1 MTSEERF
8 GKLLDDALGD
18 IPPDTALRVQ
28 RANVLAALR
37 RDRRPLA
44 RLRWE
49 LAFGATLVLGVA
61 LIVSLV
67 VRLDRATPPTTATWR
82 GGVELPPAASATAG
96 DRPEAIDF
104 SDGSRVLLE
113 PNASAS
119 VVRLDPAQ
127 TELTLKQGRLAASVK
142 HRDGA
147 TFSVTAGPYRVR
159 VVGTKFTVAW
169 EPLGKSLRVAVTEG
183 RIQLSGG
190 DLGPRLVELGAGEQ
204 MERRPAEPAA
214 EQREQSPALG
224 STVAQSQEEPPAR
237 QAPHIAKPPLPPS
250 IGELSQ
256 AGKYRD
262 AVALAEQRG
271 FERVTAELPEGEL
284 LALGNAARYVGSA
297 SRARAAMLALRSRF
311 AGRHAAQLGA
321 LYLAKIAEQLE
332 GNPKEAARW
341 LRVFLSE
348 SPTGSFAADA
358 RASLLSILLS
368 SGDTV
373 GATAVARE
381 YLRYHP
387 NGPIAGRAR
396 ELVLR
401 SDEGK

>member
-1 MTSEERF
+1 MSREERF
-8 GKLLDDALGD
+8 GKLLDGVLGD
-18 IPPDTALRVQ
+18 GPPDIAIRVQ

-49 LAFGATLVLGVA
+49 LTFGVA
-61 LIVSLV
+61 LLAGIALTVSLV
-67 VRLDRATPPTTATWR
+67 VRPDRPTTTTATWR
-82 GGVELPPAASATAG
+82 GGVELRPAASATAG

-119 VVRLDPAQ
+119 VLRLDPAQ

-183 RIQLSGG
+183 RVQVSGG
-190 DLGPRLVELGAGEQ
+190 DIGPRLVELGAGEQ
-204 MERRPAEPAA
+204 REYRPLEPAA
-214 EQREQSPALG
+214 ETREQLPASG
-224 STVAQSQEEPPAR
+224 SAVAQSEEPPAR
-237 QAPHIAKPPLPPS
+237 QPLHIPKPPLPPS

-271 FERVTAELPEGEL
+271 FERVIAELPEGEL

-332 GNPKEAARW
+332 GNPREAARW